1 MGRTQING
9 GTQIQ
14 DATITLAKINATN
27 AANELVS
34 LNSTG
39 QLPAVDG
46 SLLLDLSA
54 AQVGLGNVTN
64 DTQLKASQLSTD
76 GTMIADSTTLVPS
89 QSAVVTY
96 VGTAISNLPVPYVPK
111 GTIDCSSNPN
121 YPAANAGWVWIISV
135 AGKIGGVSGLP
146 VSAGDQLICLNTNAG
161 GTQAG
166 VGSNFD
172 VLQVSIANATLQGNT
187 FNGNSQLV
195 QTNSTGQ
202 LPAVDGSLLLDL
214 SAAQVGLGNVTNDAQ
229 LKASQLSTDGTFAS
243 PSNTTV
249 PSTQA
254 VSTYV
259 SSQIATIPAQKTA
272 FRDIFV
278 PTTGQ
283 TTFTLTHTPVAY
295 TDDVYV
301 NGDLAAPSASYDYTL
316 SGTTLTFNYGLLA
329 TDLVVVRYSY

>member
-1 MGRTQING
+1 MDRYSTISQVPSINNITSIGELIMGRTQING

-34 LNSTG
+34 L
-39 QLPAVDG
+39 
-46 SLLLDLSA
+46 
-54 AQVGLGNVTN
+54 
-64 DTQLKASQLSTD
+64 
-76 GTMIADSTTLVPS
+76 
-89 QSAVVTY
+89 
-96 VGTAISNLPVPYVPK
+96 
-111 GTIDCSSNPN
+111 
-121 YPAANAGWVWIISV
+121 
-135 AGKIGGVSGLP
+135 
-146 VSAGDQLICLNTNAG
+146 
-161 GTQAG
+161 
-166 VGSNFD
+166 
-172 VLQVSIANATLQGNT
+172 
-187 FNGNSQLV
+187 
-195 QTNSTGQ
+195 NSTGQ

-278 PTTGQ
+278 PATGQ
-283 TTFTLTHTPVAY
+283 TIFTLTHTPVAY
-295 TDDVYV
+295 TDDVYI
-301 NGDLAAPSASYDYTL
+301 NGDLATPSASYDYTL